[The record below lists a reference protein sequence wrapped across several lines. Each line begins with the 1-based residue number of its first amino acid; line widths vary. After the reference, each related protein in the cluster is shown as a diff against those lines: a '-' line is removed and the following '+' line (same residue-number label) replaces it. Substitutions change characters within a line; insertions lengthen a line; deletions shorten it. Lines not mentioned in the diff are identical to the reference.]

1 MARKNLNKALDFNRL
16 SQSLVDLNDTRQVT
30 EEDVFLVLDL
40 NEQQALA
47 QPKQISLSG
56 VQNSLNQLPVFIT
69 AVSGIASTVAS
80 SGYVGATGPEGATGP
95 TGLTGATGL
104 VGATGP
110 VGPSGVAGT
119 SATERYFLNAFDT
132 TTQTNP
138 DVTQANIFKY
148 NTVVDSRGISVVS
161 GTMIQVANSGVYNI
175 QFSAQLEKDSA
186 NKEDVDI
193 WLSKN
198 NVDVPWSAT
207 TLVVEG
213 SSDRNVAAWNFF
225 LSMDTNEYAQLKWH
239 AADNDVLII
248 AASGHAI
255 PAHPDIPSII
265 LTVNNVD

>member
-16 SQSLVDLNDTRQVT
+16 SQSLVDLNDTRQIT

-69 AVSGIASTVAS
+69 AVSGIASTVAA
-80 SGYVGATGPEGATGP
+80 SGYVGATGPVGVTGATGP
-95 TGLTGATGL
+95 VGVT
-104 VGATGP
+104 GATGP
-110 VGPSGVAGT
+110 VGPSGAAGT
-119 SATERYFLNAFDT
+119 GASERYFLNAFDT

-138 DVTQANIFKY
+138 DITQANIFKY

-198 NVDVPWSAT
+198 NVDVDWSAT

-239 AADNDVLII
+239 AADTDVLVI